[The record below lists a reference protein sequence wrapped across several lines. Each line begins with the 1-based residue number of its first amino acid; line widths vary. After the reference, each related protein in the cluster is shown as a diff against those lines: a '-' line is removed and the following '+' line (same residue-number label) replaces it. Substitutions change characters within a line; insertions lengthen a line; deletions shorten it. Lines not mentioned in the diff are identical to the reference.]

1 VKPRPRLTSAIDPQ
15 DNRASSLQVVDR
27 SVAILEAL
35 ASDTPELGVTELAR
49 ATGMSKGTVHRILA
63 SLEHHRLVEQDSES
77 KRYRLGLRLFEFGS
91 RATAQI
97 DYVRL
102 VEPYLQQLASQT
114 GETTHLAILDDGTIL
129 YVAKVDG
136 WHSLRMPSQ
145 IGKRLPTHCTALGK
159 VMLAGL
165 PDVNLRQ
172 IIKGHGLVQLT
183 PNTLTS
189 LERLKSEL
197 EAIRRHGYS
206 VDNEE
211 LELGLRCVAAPV
223 VDSNGD
229 VVAAVSISG
238 PTTRITTSNVA
249 KLAPLVVACCD
260 AISRNFAGIIRAA
273 HPMVAARRPL

>member
-1 VKPRPRLTSAIDPQ
+1 MKPRRRLTSAIDPQ

-27 SVAILEAL
+27 SVAILDAL
-35 ASDTPELGVTELAR
+35 ASDTPELGVTELAK

-102 VEPYLQQLASQT
+102 VEPFLQQLASQT
-114 GETTHLAILDDGTIL
+114 GETTHLAILDEGTIL

-172 IIKGHGLVQLT
+172 ILKGHGLVQLT

-197 EAIRRHGYS
+197 EAIRRLGYS

-229 VVAAVSISG
+229 AVAAVSISG

-249 KLAPLVVACCD
+249 ILAPHVIACGD
-260 AISRNFAGIIRAA
+260 AISRRFAGIIRAA
-273 HPMVAARRPL
+273 HPTVAARRPL